1 MRSGWRLERS
11 ITKMSVTKGSGR
23 KEESTSAA
31 RNRPKPPRAGKVSFS
46 QVLNCVHPTEG
57 HAPEKCSQLL
67 DAAQNQGRHVMVILA
82 SKPPLSQADVSLRHD
97 LESNPMLPGVYRRFF
112 RSCS

>member
-11 ITKMSVTKGSGR
+11 ITKMSVTQGSGR

-31 RNRPKPPRAGKVSFS
+31 RNRPKPPRAGRVSFS

-57 HAPEKCSQLL
+57 HAPQKCSQVL
-67 DAAQNQGRHVMVILA
+67 DAAQNQRRHDMVILA
-82 SKPPLSQADVSLRHD
+82 RKPPPLSR
-97 LESNPMLPGVYRRFF
+97 PMYPSGMIWNLI
-112 RSCS
+112 